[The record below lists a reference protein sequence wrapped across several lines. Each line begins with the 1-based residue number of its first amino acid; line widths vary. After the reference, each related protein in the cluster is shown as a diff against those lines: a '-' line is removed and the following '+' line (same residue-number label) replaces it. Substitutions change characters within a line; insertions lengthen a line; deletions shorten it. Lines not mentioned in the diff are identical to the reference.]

1 MSCWGWLYELKFRRT
16 LESFCSVTAVKS
28 MGMCN
33 GTAPHRTA
41 LSV

>member
-1 MSCWGWLYELKFRRT
+1 
-16 LESFCSVTAVKS
+16 